1 MTKLE
6 KRLCFLAIVFVMVY
20 LGAAAMTLHKR
31 SRDDKAAALR
41 IESTLP
47 TKSESRLAMAELF
60 LPMVVLL
67 TLSLTYIVVKKK
79 RARQRAALDE
89 SAEKTPAPEYL
100 DYSNPGPPAGSIE
113 SP

>member
-6 KRLCFLAIVFVMVY
+6 KRLCVLAIAFVMVY
-20 LGAAAMTLHKR
+20 LGAAAMTLHNR
-31 SRDDKAAALR
+31 SIDDKAAALR

-67 TLSLTYIVVKKK
+67 TLSVAYIVVKKK
-79 RARQRAALDE
+79 RAGQRAALDE
-89 SAEKTPAPEYL
+89 TADKTAASEYL
-100 DYSNPGPPAGSIE
+100 DYSNPSPSTRSIE